1 MITDIA
7 VIKELR
13 KKLHNIPEPSMQEYK
28 TKQLL
33 MGFLRRNTDLHIVDR
48 GKWFYVHYKGNDA
61 RNSIAFRA
69 DYDAVVC
76 QDGCARHLCGHD
88 GHSAILAGFA
98 LELEKIAPDQDV
110 YLIFQPGEETGK
122 GACICS
128 DLIEECSIKEIY
140 GIHNIPGYAQ
150 NEILLLEGTF
160 ACASTGMEIRI
171 QGSPA
176 HAAYPEQGKNPALV
190 ISDII
195 TYMDTVVREMDHGI
209 VLGTVIGIDLGSNSY
224 GVSADCGTLRLTVRA
239 EYQEE
244 YDELVKKVK
253 DRAELKSME
262 NGMNCSIRFI
272 EPFPATVNHAACVN
286 KVKTAA
292 RSLGLRV
299 TVPKEPFRWSEDFGY
314 YLQKTK
320 GAFWGV
326 GTGRECSGLHTAE
339 YEFNDEIIG
348 TVIELYKR
356 VLELGPVA

>member
-1 MITDIA
+1 MVADITI
-7 VIKELR
+7 IKELR
-13 KKLHNIPEPSMQEYK
+13 KRLHNIPEPSMREYK

-33 MGFLRRNTDLHIVDR
+33 MDFLRSNTNLDIVDR
-48 GKWFYVHYKGNDA
+48 GEWFYVHYKGKNVED
-61 RNSIAFRA
+61 SIAFRA

-98 LELEKIAPDQDV
+98 LELERIVPDQDV

-122 GACICS
+122 GARICS
-128 DLIEECSIKEIY
+128 NLIEECSIKEIY

-150 NEILLLEGTF
+150 NEILLLDGTF
-160 ACASTGMEIRI
+160 ACASTGMEIKI

-195 TYMDTVVREMDHGI
+195 TYMDSIVREMNRGI
-209 VLGTVIGIDLGSNSY
+209 VLGTVIGIDVGGNSY
-224 GVSADCGTLRLTVRA
+224 GMSADYGILRLTVRA

-253 DRAELKSME
+253 DRAERRSLE

-272 EPFPATVNHAACVN
+272 EPFPATVNHAACVY

-292 RSLGLRV
+292 ESLGLNV

-320 GAFWGV
+320 GVFWGV
-326 GTGRECSGLHTAE
+326 GCGKERSGLHTAE

-348 TVIELYKR
+348 TVIDIYEKILN
-356 VLELGPVA
+356 A